1 MATPPPAPVV
11 LRAVSLDFDDTLI
24 ESEAMKRAAL
34 VSVASAFDGGE
45 TALGRIQTDSR
56 TGAKVTRH
64 TIFRDFC
71 REVPAAREVGAEAL
85 VERYSVAV
93 REGIATA
100 TEVNGASRLLAELRD
115 RGMPTFINSATP
127 TAALQDAVKVRGWDR
142 FVLGALGAPEGG
154 GDKVDNLVEIAKR
167 AGCAPAEVAH
177 VGDGAN
183 DASAAQRFGC
193 AFFRIGGDG
202 HFRHHDIAALTPFL
216 LARLGLPVLANCR
229 ICAKN
234 VAPEALHYGVVWS
247 SPRWLLLHASPPA
260 GVAGHLMLHAWR
272 HVVEPVDFNDCEA
285 SEFGPVLRRVSDAL
299 QTATGAKRI
308 YTCFMSETSPHLHA
322 HLVPRL
328 HDAEVAGFD
337 VFQLQARAK
346 SGEIVAATDGACRAV
361 VESVRA
367 DLAARPPL

>member
-1 MATPPPAPVV
+1 MATPPPALVV

-34 VSVASAFDGGE
+34 VRVASAFDGGE
-45 TALGRIQTDSR
+45 AALGRIQTDSR

-64 TIFRDFC
+64 TIFRDFF

-100 TEVNGASRLLAELRD
+100 TEVHGASRLLAELHD
-115 RGMPTFINSATP
+115 RGVATFINSATP

-167 AGCAPAEVAH
+167 AGCPPAEVAH

-202 HFRHHDIAALTPFL
+202 HRDIAALAPVL
-216 LARLGLPVLANCR
+216 LARLGLPELAKCR

-234 VAPEALHYGVVWS
+234 AVPDALPYGVVWS
-247 SPRWLLLHASPPA
+247 SPRWLLLHASPPV
-260 GVAGHLMLHAWR
+260 GVAGHMMLHARR
-272 HVVEPVDFNDCEA
+272 HVVGLIDFNDCEA
-285 SEFGPVLRRVSDAL
+285 SEFGLVLRRVSDAL
-299 QTATGAKRI
+299 QAATGAKRI

-328 HDAEVAGFD
+328 PDAEVAGFD

-346 SGEIVAATDGACRAV
+346 SGEIAAATDDACRAV

-367 DLAARPPL
+367 DLAARPPLL

>member
-1 MATPPPAPVV
+1 MASPPPAPAV

-34 VSVASAFDGGE
+34 VRVASAFDGGE
-45 TALGRIQTDSR
+45 AALGRIDTDSR

-71 REVPAAREVGAEAL
+71 REVPAAREVGTEAL
-85 VERYSVAV
+85 VGRYSEAV
-93 REGIATA
+93 REGIAAA
-100 TEVNGASRLLAELRD
+100 TEVHGASRLLAELRD
-115 RGMPTFINSATP
+115 RNVPTFINSATP
-127 TAALQDAVKVRGWDR
+127 NSALQDAVRARGWDR
-142 FVLGALGAPEGG
+142 FVAAALGAPEGG
-154 GDKVDNLVEIAKR
+154 GDKVDNLADIARR
-167 AGCAPAEVAH
+167 AGCAAAEVAH

-193 AFFRIGGDG
+193 EFFRIGGDG
-202 HFRHHDIAALTPFL
+202 YRDISALTPVL
-216 LARLGLPVLANCR
+216 LARLGLPAPASCR
-229 ICAKN
+229 ICEKN
-234 VAPEALHYGVVWS
+234 SKPDMLPYGGVIWS
-247 SPRWLLLHASPPA
+247 SPRWMLLHASKPA
-260 GVAGHLMLHAWR
+260 GVAGHLMLHAR
-272 HVVEPVDFNDCEA
+272 RCVVGPADFNDCEA

-308 YTCFMSETSPHLHA
+308 YTCFMSESSPHLHV

-328 HDAEVAGFD
+328 HDADVTGFD

-346 SGEIVAATDGACRAV
+346 SGAVAAAGDDACRAV

-367 DLAARPPL
+367 DLAARPPSL